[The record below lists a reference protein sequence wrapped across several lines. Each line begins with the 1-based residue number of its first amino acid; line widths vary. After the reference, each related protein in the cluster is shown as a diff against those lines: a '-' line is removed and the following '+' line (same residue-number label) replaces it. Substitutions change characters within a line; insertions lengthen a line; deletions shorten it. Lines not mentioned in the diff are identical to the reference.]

1 MKRVQIYLTEEEKQ
15 AISEIAARRGRS
27 QSELIREAI
36 DAYIAHETAAGKE
49 EALAR
54 AAGLWRE
61 RDDLPDFA
69 VLRASWDRQA
79 MSPEQGQ

>member
-1 MKRVQIYLTEEEKQ
+1 MKRVQIYLTDEEKQ

-36 DAYIAHETAAGKE
+36 DAYIVHETAAGKAE
-49 EALAR
+49 ILAR

-61 RDDLPDFA
+61 REDLPDFA
-69 VLRASWDRQA
+69 ALRASWDRQE
-79 MSPEQGQ
+79 MNSSQGS